1 MIFAYLIKL
10 SLIKTK
16 GVFLMEKIITINN
29 LRNFAYCNNQICIK
43 PIKGMVVSFFGL
55 GGATIFNEDTEEG
68 CRYAEKGILYLVPYQ
83 NPWAWMNKQT
93 VDYTDELIDVLFK
106 EYNLPGDLPIISA
119 GGSMGGLSALVY
131 TTYAK
136 RTPVACVANC
146 PVCDL
151 PYHFTERPDLPRT
164 LYSAFATYE
173 GTMEDALRSASPLH
187 LVDNMPM
194 KTNYYV
200 FHCEED
206 KSVNKQKHSDRF
218 VEKMLLKHKVEY
230 YLVPER
236 GHCDLTEEMREKCND
251 CILKSV
257 NKGFVS

>member
-1 MIFAYLIKL
+1 
-10 SLIKTK
+10 
-16 GVFLMEKIITINN
+16 MEKIISINN
-29 LRNFAYCNNQICIK
+29 LRSFAYCNNHICIK
-43 PIKGMVVSFFGL
+43 PIKGVVISFFGL
-55 GGATIFNEDTEEG
+55 SNTTMFPEDTEEG

-83 NPWAWMNKQT
+83 NPWAWMNKQN
-93 VDYTDELIDVLFK
+93 VDFTDELVDVLFK
-106 EYNLPGDLPIISA
+106 EYDLPNNTPVIST
-119 GGSMGGLSALVY
+119 GRSMGGLSALVY
-131 TTYAK
+131 MAYAK

-173 GTMEDALRSASPLH
+173 GTLKEALSSASPLH
-187 LVDNMPM
+187 LIDNMPV
-194 KTNYYV
+194 KADYYI

-218 VEKMLLKHKVEY
+218 VEKMLLNHRIEY
-230 YLVPER
+230 YPVPER
-236 GHCDLTEEMREKCND
+236 GHCDLTEEMLEKYHE

-257 NKGFVS
+257 SRV